1 MRNTGKKT
9 AIVLTVLLAGIML
22 TGCGKKAADAESTQV
37 LQISVAPPS
46 PTSTPAPDQVDT
58 AAVTTNG
65 NLTMVNEYLAENGGA
80 ALGSA
85 AVTPTPAAAAS
96 DGSTGDSESD
106 TSGADTSDGDSTDG
120 SDSGDGS
127 DNSGDS
133 RYSDENSDDSSYDD
147 TGEGDYDGE

>member
-46 PTSTPAPDQVDT
+46 PTSTPAPDQVDS

-65 NLTMVNEYLAENGGA
+65 NLTMVNEYLADQSTYGA
-80 ALGSA
+80 ADSTDTSA
-85 AVTPTPAAAAS
+85 ADSSTDNNSDNNTDSGDAGTGES
-96 DGSTGDSESD
+96 DGSE
-106 TSGADTSDGDSTDG
+106 
-120 SDSGDGS
+120 
-127 DNSGDS
+127 
-133 RYSDENSDDSSYDD
+133 EQ
-147 TGEGDYDGE
+147 

>member
-46 PTSTPAPDQVDT
+46 PTSTPAPDQVDS

-65 NLTMVNEYLAENGGA
+65 NMTMVNEYLAGQ
-80 ALGSA
+80 
-85 AVTPTPAAAAS
+85 TAS
-96 DGSTGDSESD
+96 TSSDTASEQDSE
-106 TSGADTSDGDSTDG
+106 ADSTQ
-120 SDSGDGS
+120 DSG
-127 DNSGDS
+127 
-133 RYSDENSDDSSYDD
+133 ENN
-147 TGEGDYDGE
+147 